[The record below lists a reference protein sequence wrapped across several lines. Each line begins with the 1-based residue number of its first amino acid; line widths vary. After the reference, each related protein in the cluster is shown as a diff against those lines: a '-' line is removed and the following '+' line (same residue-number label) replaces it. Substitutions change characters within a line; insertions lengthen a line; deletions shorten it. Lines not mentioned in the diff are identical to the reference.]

1 MGVTHSVYE
10 AVLAVLF
17 GVQNAVFDE
26 DGNSSQDERHKE
38 VHVDEVP
45 GAVQLPVNTQRKH
58 PECHG
63 ILFLRENTHSVLSS
77 VSTLWS

>member
-1 MGVTHSVYE
+1 MWARAVGPVGVTHSVYE

-45 GAVQLPVNTQRKH
+45 GAVELPEDEGEGTRVYTTR
-58 PECHG
+58 P
-63 ILFLRENTHSVLSS
+63 
-77 VSTLWS
+77 